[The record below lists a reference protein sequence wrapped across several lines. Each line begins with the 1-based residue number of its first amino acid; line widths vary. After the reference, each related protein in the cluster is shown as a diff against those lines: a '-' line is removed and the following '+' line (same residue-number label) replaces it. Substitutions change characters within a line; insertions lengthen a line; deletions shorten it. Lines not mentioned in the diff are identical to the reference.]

1 MKKINKYLLKISLA
15 AGLTATG
22 LAHAEFLSLHQ
33 FPLVYNIGSSL
44 DASGQLVFRTT
55 SPLIG
60 FKDQYNPTATGAGG
74 VIPCVMGYP
83 EFRDKCQTVDGGAG
97 FIINGYSS
105 YPEFKI
111 YIPAGTT
118 FFGASGYL
126 PQSAEYAVAVK
137 LGSPPTRTTAL
148 TAEEYQTNKSTQNR
162 FTDFNLLL
170 AGQEK
175 IFVHDGSGAIS
186 LSGIAR
192 LSSPLTTGKWLYI
205 RAINQASVKNLGA
218 IYEVNHDQYRT
229 AYNALTPSFG
239 ADGDPVEEG
248 TIPVGP
254 TLTAIMLSPSTWKIG
269 TNSGS
274 ITVTPV
280 GTNNPALPANCSSN
294 SPLVTLSQP
303 SDGQTAKFSVTG
315 TVATETP
322 VKITCGDKEETLTLQ
337 PADPNAAQILDNVPS
352 ADTAGNLV
360 INFKLKRP
368 DTELVATNKTNFW
381 IAALLPKTSFPYM
394 NDEEEWFFF
403 TPTGWMQQNSPNP
416 LSVAY
421 KINQTPT
428 TAETSFRI
436 PTGLP
441 QAIAEYFNAE
451 LYFGYMGADGAFK
464 NMGII
469 WKKN

>member
-248 TIPVGP
+248 TIPV
-254 TLTAIMLSPSTWKIG
+254 
-269 TNSGS
+269 
-274 ITVTPV
+274 
-280 GTNNPALPANCSSN
+280 
-294 SPLVTLSQP
+294 
-303 SDGQTAKFSVTG
+303 
-315 TVATETP
+315 
-322 VKITCGDKEETLTLQ
+322 
-337 PADPNAAQILDNVPS
+337 PNAAQILDKVPS

-381 IAALLPKTSFPYM
+381 VAALLPKTSFPYM

-421 KINQTPT
+421 QINQVP

>member
-1 MKKINKYLLKISLA
+1 MFSNRKKTIIGFISLLVA
-15 AGLTATG
+15 PTIFAQTAENYT
-22 LAHAEFLSLHQ
+22 
-33 FPLVYNIGSSL
+33 
-44 DASGQLVFRTT
+44 
-55 SPLIG
+55 PLIG
-60 FKDQYNPTATGAGG
+60 TGSYNNFKTNYSPEKLNTNSTSNIVTLRTRHSGLSQSRVKIFIPPGAKTFRTSIVTYAVNEPARAAARFSFPPVSLVTDVVPDFNGSTDTRKTLEKLQNGEELRFYSPEKSGVLMVATANSNSSYQSNIGGYIYINFFGIPGGSFMSFDTQVEVEKTCYQSWYQSISSNDGWNSTTGNPQDGVEYTCAGG
-74 VIPCVMGYP
+74 
-83 EFRDKCQTVDGGAG
+83 
-97 FIINGYSS
+97 S
-105 YPEFKI
+105 
-111 YIPAGTT
+111 TT
-118 FFGASGYL
+118 
-126 PQSAEYAVAVK
+126 
-137 LGSPPTRTTAL
+137 
-148 TAEEYQTNKSTQNR
+148 
-162 FTDFNLLL
+162 
-170 AGQEK
+170 
-175 IFVHDGSGAIS
+175 
-186 LSGIAR
+186 
-192 LSSPLTTGKWLYI
+192 
-205 RAINQASVKNLGA
+205 
-218 IYEVNHDQYRT
+218 
-229 AYNALTPSFG
+229 
-239 ADGDPVEEG
+239 
-248 TIPVGP
+248 P
-254 TLTAIMLSPSTWKIG
+254 TLTDIALSPSTWKIG

-280 GTNNPALPANCSSN
+280 GTNNPALPENCSSD
-294 SPLVTLSQP
+294 SSLVTLSQP

-315 TVATETP
+315 TVATETS

-337 PADPNAAQILDNVPS
+337 PADPNAAQILDKVPS

-381 IAALLPKTSFPYM
+381 VAALLPKTSFPYM

-421 KINQTPT
+421 QINQVP